1 MSTSNEPP
9 VNRPRPDEVRH
20 TTSGLIQ
27 NLRENSGSIRQSLT
41 LAGMGGVVLGGLVWL
56 FVRDLSGPAL
66 IVVLAGVVLL
76 LAAASMSWRSLI
88 KTAFGRGGKY
98 GINTVTVLLIT
109 IGIAAAL
116 NYLLFY
122 AANRPNPP
130 GFLRIDTTYTKQF
143 LLGEKVQTNLNSL
156 KEPVRITAFFP
167 TANVQ
172 QRNAWKRTEDTLSE
186 FRRRSTKFPLE
197 YRQVD
202 PELNPNEASLYN
214 VTSYPALVVEGMES
228 QRREIILPSAD
239 TEDPTQALFT
249 EQDILTGLLVVNQ
262 IRQKHVMFI
271 SGHSERT
278 ATDTVGSRNY
288 GLAFDAL
295 VRENYFVTDA
305 TLQELGSIIIEEQQ
319 NPPASA
325 DQSFM
330 PAAVIFAD
338 PRQDMTETEGQ
349 ILREYALTGGS
360 ILLLLEP
367 DTTPETFLAFLSRY
381 GIAVG
386 LGQAVDIA
394 SYIAPNP
401 QFLQIKA
408 SNLQFI
414 PNPITTDFDVV
425 YLPGSTYFATTVDP
439 ETIPLQNGTPYID
452 QQILARTTLDSWA
465 ELSLDGSIAFDEQE
479 GDLRGPLP
487 VAITLQAIAE
497 LQGTPYVD
505 ARGELIK
512 TNMVIIGDTDFAS
525 NQAFASAKNGDLL
538 LNSVRWLVQDYEL
551 ISITTKTDTDRIFWL
566 TTPERDY
573 VRWSGWLLMPS
584 LIAMAGVWVWW
595 RRR

>member
-1 MSTSNEPP
+1 MAQLAENG
-9 VNRPRPDEVRH
+9 VR
-20 TTSGLIQ
+20 TR
-27 NLRENSGSIRQSLT
+27 REY
-41 LAGMGGVVLGGLVWL
+41 GV
-56 FVRDLSGPAL
+56 
-66 IVVLAGVVLL
+66 
-76 LAAASMSWRSLI
+76 
-88 KTAFGRGGKY
+88 
-98 GINTVTVLLIT
+98 NTVTVLLIT

-116 NYLLFY
+116 NYVLFY
-122 AANRPNPP
+122 ASNRPNPP

-167 TANVQ
+167 TADIQ

-186 FRRRSTKFPLE
+186 FKRRSTVFPLD

-214 VTSYPALVVEGMES
+214 ITTYPALVVEGMES
-228 QRREIILPSAD
+228 QRREIILPSGAAD
-239 TEDPTQALFT
+239 DPTQALFS

-271 SGHSERT
+271 SGHSERNPNDT
-278 ATDTVGSRNY
+278 AGGRNY

-295 VRENYFVTDA
+295 VRENYLVTNA
-305 TLQELGSIIIEEQQ
+305 TLQELGSIIIEEQN

-325 DQSFM
+325 EASFM
-330 PAAVIFAD
+330 PAAVIIAD
-338 PRQDMTETEGQ
+338 PQQDMTETESQ
-349 ILREYALTGGS
+349 ILRQYALTGGS
-360 ILLLLEP
+360 MMLLLEP

-408 SNLQFI
+408 SNLQFL

-439 ETIPLQNGTPYID
+439 ATIPLQNGIPYID

-465 ELSLDGSIAFDEQE
+465 ELSLDGTIDFNETE
-479 GDLRGPLP
+479 GDRRGPLP

-497 LQGTPYVD
+497 LQGQPYVNANGD
-505 ARGELIK
+505 LIK
-512 TNMVIIGDTDFAS
+512 TNMVIIGDSDFAS

-538 LNSVRWLVQDYEL
+538 LNSVRWLVKDYEL